1 MGSIGSIDIQELT
14 ISEYHDALR
23 ERRTT
28 CTEVVVA
35 YLDRISRY
43 NSLLKALI
51 TVNENALDVARQRD
65 QETEALL
72 QQHGKDHTFP
82 PLHGVPVILKDTY
95 STLDMPTTSGVK
107 ALHSLQTKADAF
119 VVTKLRRAGA
129 IILGKA
135 NLHELSLEGVTVS
148 SLGGQTRN
156 PYDLSRTPG
165 GSSGGTAAALAA
177 NLAVVGCGGDTMN
190 SLRSP
195 ASACSIIGFRPTR
208 GQISRRGIIP
218 VTDTQDV
225 AGPMARTVQDVRILF
240 DVMKGEDKGDEATID
255 CQRDAMERSSETC
268 GRRKRIGVL
277 KSFFA
282 DDGDPEGSI
291 VNQTVLDALDKARAN
306 VQVELVAL
314 SPQCAHW
321 DIPALV
327 STADMQAYEFRSV
340 VDTFLQSSLIA
351 FTPHDSLESIVASG
365 EYLQEAVTPAL
376 YRTLQKDG
384 PYSMQS
390 PEYESRLATI
400 AALKK
405 SVEDCFEEHQLDALV
420 YPHQRQLVASIGS
433 MVQPRRNGIL
443 AALTGRPAICLPAG
457 FSPQTESAPQG
468 VPIGLE
474 LMGKPWQDV
483 DLLDIA
489 EQFERV
495 IQGRRPPDLP
505 I

>member
-1 MGSIGSIDIQELT
+1 MGSIGSIDVQELA
-14 ISEYHDALR
+14 ISKYHDALR

-28 CTEVVVA
+28 CAEVVEA
-35 YLDRISRY
+35 YLDRISHY
-43 NSLLKALI
+43 NSLLKAVI
-51 TVNENALDVARQRD
+51 AVNKNALGVARQRD

-72 QQHGKDHTFP
+72 QQHGEDHAFP

-95 STLDMPTTSGVK
+95 STIDMPTTSGVK

-119 VVTKLRRAGA
+119 VVTKLRHAGA

-177 NLAVVGCGGDTMN
+177 NLALVGCGGDTMN

-195 ASACSIIGFRPTR
+195 ASACSIVGFRPTR
-208 GQISRRGIIP
+208 GQISRRGIVP
-218 VTDTQDV
+218 VTETQDV
-225 AGPMARTVQDVRILF
+225 AGAMARTVQDVRVLF
-240 DVMKGEDKGDEATID
+240 DVMKGEDEGDEATID
-255 CQRDAMERSSETC
+255 CRRDATKHGSEAC
-268 GRRKRIGVL
+268 GRRKRIGIL
-277 KSFFA
+277 RSFFTN
-282 DDGDPEGSI
+282 DGDPEGSI
-291 VNQTVLDALDKARAN
+291 VNKTVLNALDKARAN
-306 VQVELVAL
+306 LQVELVTL
-314 SPQCAHW
+314 SPQSAHW
-321 DIPALV
+321 DVPTLI

-340 VDTFLQSSLIA
+340 FDTFLQSPFIA
-351 FTPHDSLESIVASG
+351 STPHESLDSIVASG
-365 EYLQEAVTPAL
+365 EYLQEAVTPVL

-405 SVEDCFEEHQLDALV
+405 SVEKCFEEHQLDALV

-443 AALTGRPAICLPAG
+443 AALTGRPAICLPG
-457 FSPQTESAPQG
+457 ML
-468 VPIGLE
+468 I
-474 LMGKPWQDV
+474 M
-483 DLLDIA
+483 
-489 EQFERV
+489 
-495 IQGRRPPDLP
+495 
-505 I
+505 

>member
-1 MGSIGSIDIQELT
+1 MGSIGFVDIQELT
-14 ISEYHDALR
+14 ISKYHDALR

-28 CTEVVVA
+28 CAEVVVA

-43 NSLLKALI
+43 DNLLKALI
-51 TVNENALDVARQRD
+51 TVNKNALDIARQRD

-72 QQHGKDHTFP
+72 QQHGKDHALP
-82 PLHGVPVILKDTY
+82 PLYGVPVILKDTY
-95 STLDMPTTSGVK
+95 STIDMPTTSGVK
-107 ALHSLQTKADAF
+107 ALHSLRTKADAF

-135 NLHELSLEGVTVS
+135 NLHELSLEGVTIS

-177 NLAVVGCGGDTMN
+177 NLALVGCGGDTMN

-195 ASACSIIGFRPTR
+195 ASACSIVGFRPTR

-218 VTDTQDV
+218 VTETQDV
-225 AGPMARTVQDVRILF
+225 AGPMARTVQDIRVLF
-240 DVMKGEDKGDEATID
+240 DVMKGEDEGDEATID
-255 CQRDAMERSSETC
+255 CRRDATKRDSAAC
-268 GRRKRIGVL
+268 GGRKRIGIL
-277 KSFFA
+277 RSFFA
-282 DDGDPEGSI
+282 DDVDPEGSI

-306 VQVELVAL
+306 SQVELVTL
-314 SPQCAHW
+314 SPQSAHW
-321 DIPALV
+321 DIPTLI

-340 VDTFLQSSLIA
+340 FDTFLQSSLIA
-351 FTPHDSLESIVASG
+351 STPHESLASIVASG
-365 EYLQEAVTPAL
+365 EYLREAVTPVL
-376 YRTLQKDG
+376 YRTLQRNG
-384 PYSMQS
+384 LYSMQS

-405 SVEDCFEEHQLDALV
+405 SVEKCFEEHQLDALV

-457 FSPQTESAPQG
+457 FSPRTESAPLG

-474 LMGKPWQDV
+474 LMGKPWQDN
-483 DLLDIA
+483 DLIDIA

-495 IQGRRPPDLP
+495 IQGRRQPDLP

>member
-1 MGSIGSIDIQELT
+1 MGSIGSIDVQELA

-28 CTEVVVA
+28 CAEVVEA
-35 YLDRISRY
+35 YLARISRY
-43 NSLLKALI
+43 DNLLKALI
-51 TVNENALDVARQRD
+51 TVNKNALDVARQKD
-65 QETEALL
+65 QETETLL
-72 QQHGKDHTFP
+72 QQHGKDHAFP

-95 STLDMPTTSGVK
+95 STMDMPTTSGVK

-135 NLHELSLEGVTVS
+135 NVHEFSLEGITVS

-177 NLAVVGCGGDTMN
+177 NLALVGCGGDTMN

-195 ASACSIIGFRPTR
+195 ASACSIVGFRPTR
-208 GQISRRGIIP
+208 GQISRSGTIP
-218 VTDTQDV
+218 VTETQDV
-225 AGPMARTVQDVRILF
+225 VGPMARTVQDVRVLF
-240 DVMKGEDKGDEATID
+240 DVMKGEDDGDEATVD
-255 CQRDAMERSSETC
+255 CRRDATERDSET
-268 GRRKRIGVL
+268 GGGRKRIGVL
-277 KSFFA
+277 RSFFA
-282 DDGDPEGSI
+282 EDSETEGSI
-291 VNQTVLDALDKARAN
+291 VNQTVLNALDKAKAN
-306 VQVELVAL
+306 LQVELVTL
-314 SPQCAHW
+314 SPQSAHW
-321 DIPALV
+321 DIPTLFR
-327 STADMQAYEFRSV
+327 TADTQAYELRSV
-340 VDTFLQSSLIA
+340 FDTFLQSPLIA
-351 FTPHDSLESIVASG
+351 STPHESLESIVASG
-365 EYLQEAVTPAL
+365 EYHQEAVTPVL

-384 PYSMQS
+384 PYTMQS
-390 PEYESRLATI
+390 AEYKSRLATI

-405 SVEDCFEEHQLDALV
+405 SVEDCFEAHQLDALV

-457 FSPQTESAPQG
+457 LSPRTESAPLG

-474 LMGKPWQDV
+474 LMGKPWQDD

>member
-1 MGSIGSIDIQELT
+1 MGSIGSIDVQELT

-28 CTEVVVA
+28 CAEVLTA

-51 TVNENALDVARQRD
+51 TVSKDALDVARQKD

-72 QQHGKDHTFP
+72 QRHGKDHAFP

-95 STLDMPTTSGVK
+95 STIDMPTTSGVK

-119 VVTKLRRAGA
+119 VITKLRRAGA

-177 NLAVVGCGGDTMN
+177 NLALVGCGGDTMN

-195 ASACSIIGFRPTR
+195 ASACSIVGFRPTR

-218 VTDTQDV
+218 VTETQDV
-225 AGPMARTVQDVRILF
+225 AGPMARTVQDVRVLF
-240 DVMKGEDKGDEATID
+240 DVMKGEDEGDEATID
-255 CQRDAMERSSETC
+255 CRRDATERDSGTGGS
-268 GRRKRIGVL
+268 RRRIGVL
-277 KSFFA
+277 RSFFA
-282 DDGDPEGSI
+282 DDNDTEGSI
-291 VNQTVLDALDKARAN
+291 VNQRVLNALDKARAN
-306 VQVELVAL
+306 LQVELVTL
-314 SPQCAHW
+314 CRESAHW
-321 DIPALV
+321 DVPALI
-327 STADMQAYEFRSV
+327 SSADMQAYEFRSV
-340 VDTFLQSSLIA
+340 FDTFLRSPLIA
-351 FTPHDSLESIVASG
+351 STPHESLDSIVASG

-405 SVEDCFEEHQLDALV
+405 SVEKCFEEHQLDALV

-433 MVQPRRNGIL
+433 MVQPQRNGIL

-457 FSPQTESAPQG
+457 FSPHAESATLG

-474 LMGKPWQDV
+474 LMGKPWQDD
-483 DLLDIA
+483 DLLDLA
-489 EQFERV
+489 EQLERG

>member
-1 MGSIGSIDIQELT
+1 MGSIGSIDVKELT
-14 ISEYHDALR
+14 ISKYHDALR
-23 ERRTT
+23 EGRTT
-28 CTEVVVA
+28 CAEVVLA
-35 YLDRISRY
+35 YLDRISLY
-43 NSLLKALI
+43 NNLLKALI
-51 TVNENALDVARQRD
+51 TVNKDALDVAQQRD

-72 QQHGKDHTFP
+72 QQHGKHHAFP
-82 PLHGVPVILKDTY
+82 PLHGVPVILKDIY
-95 STLDMPTTSGVK
+95 STIDMPTTSGVK
-107 ALHSLQTKADAF
+107 ALHSLQTKDDAF

-177 NLAVVGCGGDTMN
+177 NLALVGCGGDTMN

-195 ASACSIIGFRPTR
+195 GSACSAVGFRPTR
-208 GQISRRGIIP
+208 GQISRRGIVP
-218 VTDTQDV
+218 VTETQDV
-225 AGPMARTVQDVRILF
+225 AGPMARTVQDVRVLF
-240 DVMKGEDKGDEATID
+240 DVMKGEDEGDEATID
-255 CQRDAMERSSETC
+255 CQRNAMESASRIC
-268 GRRKRIGVL
+268 GGRKRIGVL
-277 KSFFA
+277 RSFFA

-291 VNQTVLDALDKARAN
+291 VNQIVLNALDKAQAN
-306 VQVELVAL
+306 LQVELVTL
-314 SPQCAHW
+314 SHQSAHW

-340 VDTFLQSSLIA
+340 FDTFLQSPLIA
-351 FTPHDSLESIVASG
+351 FTPHESLDSVVASG
-365 EYLQEAVTPAL
+365 EYLQEAVTPVL

-405 SVEDCFEEHQLDALV
+405 SVEDCFEEYQLDALV

-457 FSPQTESAPQG
+457 FSSHTESAPLG

-474 LMGKPWQDV
+474 LMGKPWRDD